1 MRELEG
7 PWLHFFGPEDSGD
20 DAITSTGITGALF
33 TADSR
38 AAKGDESYGGLSAD
52 AIGRTTG
59 FSLQVAVQMPQ
70 PLLFDDPTI
79 TGERFPYVD
88 GQAWP
93 GPPQRSATWDREYA
107 AFKRGEHL
115 ALPYFDAHATDPDK
129 QSALAADY
137 QKYLRGALDARDL
150 PDLSNIYPDDAQTR
164 AEIGLQSEPSAT
176 PAESLIQAC
185 GGCHNDVL
193 DQMISRARFNVA
205 VARLPAA
212 ELTTAIDRIGRS
224 RDEPGAMPP
233 PDARAL
239 DPHGREALIQYL
251 EAANFSDDERAQL
264 EHAATAGM
272 AGNTQQ
278 AQ

>member
-1 MRELEG
+1 
-7 PWLHFFGPEDSGD
+7 
-20 DAITSTGITGALF
+20 
-33 TADSR
+33 
-38 AAKGDESYGGLSAD
+38 
-52 AIGRTTG
+52 
-59 FSLQVAVQMPQ
+59 
-70 PLLFDDPTI
+70 
-79 TGERFPYVD
+79 
-88 GQAWP
+88 
-93 GPPQRSATWDREYA
+93 
-107 AFKRGEHL
+107 
-115 ALPYFDAHATDPDK
+115 
-129 QSALAADY
+129 
-137 QKYLRGALDARDL
+137 
-150 PDLSNIYPDDAQTR
+150 
-164 AEIGLQSEPSAT
+164 
-176 PAESLIQAC
+176 
-185 GGCHNDVL
+185 
-193 DQMISRARFNVA
+193 MISRARFNVA